1 MAFITLE
8 TDPPIV
14 YAPVGRCIYCP
25 DDGSAGLGDE
35 HIIPYSLNGTQI
47 LPQASCRKCEKITA
61 T

>member
-14 YAPVGRCIYCP
+14 YAPVGRYIYCP